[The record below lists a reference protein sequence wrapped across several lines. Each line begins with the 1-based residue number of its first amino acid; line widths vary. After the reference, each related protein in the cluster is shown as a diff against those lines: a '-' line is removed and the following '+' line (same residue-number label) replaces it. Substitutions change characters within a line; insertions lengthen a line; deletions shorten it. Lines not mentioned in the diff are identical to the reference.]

1 MAHFAL
7 PSSSLRTN
15 STNKALYEYLVN
27 FANFKDIL
35 PEDRTEN
42 FTYDENS
49 CSFNIKGIAPL
60 KIVFLE
66 KEPFSRIKYTT
77 EGLKRF
83 DFFLEVTFKG
93 SENEICESKVEMTG
107 DMNPFILKMAQSP
120 LQALVNTM
128 NQKLS
133 ELKL

>member
-1 MAHFAL
+1 MAHFSI
-7 PSSSLRTN
+7 PSPQQKAA
-15 STNKALYEYLVN
+15 STNKALYEFLVD

-42 FTYDENS
+42 FSHDKDS

-77 EGLKRF
+77 QGLKRF
-83 DFFLEVTFKG
+83 DFFLEVTFNGKPDETG
-93 SENEICESKVEMTG
+93 ECKVEMTG
-107 DMNPFILKMAQSP
+107 DMNPFILKMAEGP
-120 LQALVNTM
+120 LKALVNTM

-133 ELKL
+133 QLKV

>member
-7 PSSSLRTN
+7 PSSTQKAN
-15 STNKALYEYLVN
+15 STNKALYEYLVD

-42 FTYDENS
+42 FSHDQES

-77 EGLKRF
+77 QGLKRF
-83 DFFLEVTFKG
+83 DFFLEVTFRG
-93 SENEICESKVEMTG
+93 EQDEVGECKVEMTG
-107 DMNPFILKMAQSP
+107 DMNPFILKMAEAP
-120 LQALVNTM
+120 LQNLVNTM

>member
-1 MAHFAL
+1 MAHFSL
-7 PSSSLRTN
+7 PSSSQKAR

-42 FTYDENS
+42 FSYDEHS

-93 SENEICESKVEMTG
+93 GADEVGECKVEMTG
-107 DMNPFILKMAQSP
+107 DMNPFILKMAESP
-120 LQALVNTM
+120 LKALVNSM

>member
-1 MAHFAL
+1 MAHFSL
-7 PSSSLRTN
+7 PSPSQKAH
-15 STNKALYEYLVN
+15 STNKALYEYLAN

-42 FTYDENS
+42 FNYDKDS

-93 SENEICESKVEMTG
+93 DADEVGECKVEMTG
-107 DMNPFILKMAQSP
+107 DMNPFILKMAESP

-128 NQKLS
+128 NSKLS

>member
-1 MAHFAL
+1 MAHFSI
-7 PSSSLRTN
+7 PSSETKTV
-15 STNKALYEYLVN
+15 STNKELYEFLGN
-27 FANFKDIL
+27 FANFKSIL

-42 FTYDENS
+42 FSHDENS

-60 KIVFLE
+60 KIVFAE
-66 KEPFSRIKYTT
+66 KVPYTKIKYNS

-83 DFFLEVTFKG
+83 DFFLEVNFKG
-93 SENEICESKVEMTG
+93 SENEVGECKVELSG
-107 DMNPFILKMAQSP
+107 DMNPFILKMAEAP
-120 LQALVNTM
+120 LKALVNSM

>member
-7 PSSSLRTN
+7 PSPSQKAN
-15 STNKALYEYLVN
+15 STNKALYEYLVD

-42 FTYDENS
+42 FSHDHES

-77 EGLKRF
+77 QGLKRF

-93 SENEICESKVEMTG
+93 SPDEIGESKVEMTG
-107 DMNPFILKMAQSP
+107 DMNPFILKMAEAP
-120 LQALVNTM
+120 LQNLVNTM

>member
-1 MAHFAL
+1 MAHFSI
-7 PSSSLRTN
+7 PSPETKAVSE
-15 STNKALYEYLVN
+15 NKKLYEYLVN

-42 FTYDENS
+42 FSYDADS

-66 KEPFSRIKYTT
+66 KEPYSRIKYTT
-77 EGLKRF
+77 QGLKRF

-93 SENEICESKVEMTG
+93 KPDELGECKVEMTG
-107 DMNPFILKMAQSP
+107 DMNPFILKMAQAP
-120 LQALVNTM
+120 LTALVNSM

-133 ELKL
+133 QLKI

>member
-1 MAHFAL
+1 MAHFSI
-7 PSSSLRTN
+7 PSPEAKAV
-15 STNKALYEYLVN
+15 STNRSLYEFLSN
-27 FANFKDIL
+27 FANFKSIL

-42 FTYDENS
+42 FSFDDTS

-60 KIVFLE
+60 KIVFAE
-66 KEPFSRIKYTT
+66 RIPYSKIKYNS

-83 DFFLEVTFKG
+83 DFCLEVNFKG
-93 SENEICESKVEMTG
+93 DQDEIGECRVELSG
-107 DMNPFILKMAQSP
+107 DMNPFILKMAEAP
-120 LQALVNTM
+120 LKALVNSM

>member
-1 MAHFAL
+1 MAHFSI
-7 PSSSLRTN
+7 SSSQLRTN
-15 STNKALYEYLVN
+15 SSNKALYEYLVN
-27 FANFKDIL
+27 FANFRDIL

-42 FTYDENS
+42 FSFDEQS

-93 SENEICESKVEMTG
+93 VQDEIGECKVEMTG
-107 DMNPFILKMAQSP
+107 DMNPFIFKMAEAP
-120 LQALVNTM
+120 LKSLVNTM

-133 ELKL
+133 ELKI